1 MRATVTA
8 LNDLTPAEIGAWG
21 DLYARAAE
29 PNPYLAPHFVTA
41 AARGMDRSDVGVLVA
56 RSGRD
61 WVGCLP
67 VVRARTWRRVPL
79 PSLTTWLHG
88 YCLLG
93 TPLLDG
99 ADLTESA
106 SALVAGARRDRSAT
120 FVALEWLPADGAVG
134 EAFAEVFGGQ
144 RDERPYVSERF
155 ERATLHRR
163 PENDYLDLSAKKR
176 KDLRRQRR
184 ALERDLGGE
193 AVVRDR
199 AGEAAAVEA
208 FLKLE
213 ASGWKGREGT
223 AMGVIPGHD
232 RFFRDVC
239 ASFAVD
245 GRLELLSMEIEGR
258 ELAMQCNLLTDD
270 ALFCFKVAYDED
282 LSRHS
287 VGVQLELE
295 AVDAFHARKDVLWMD
310 SCAAPDNE
318 LINRLWPDRR
328 SLETV
333 VLPAGARLRRAARP
347 AVAAFDVARKLTRS
361 IRSAA

>member
-1 MRATVTA
+1 MRANVIPV
-8 LNDLTPAEIGAWG
+8 NDLGPADISAWA

-29 PNPYLAPHFVTA
+29 PNPYFAPHFVLA
-41 AARGMDRSDVGVLVA
+41 AARGLARSDVGLLVA
-56 RSGRD
+56 RDGHN
-61 WVGCLP
+61 WAGCLP

-99 ADLTESA
+99 GDLTA
-106 SALVAGARRDRSAT
+106 SAAALVNGARRDRNAT
-120 FVALEWLPADGAVG
+120 FVAFEWLGADGPVG
-134 EAFAEVFGGQ
+134 DAFAEVLTGR
-144 RDERPYVSERF
+144 RDERPHVSERF
-155 ERATLHRR
+155 ERATLRR
-163 PENDYLDLSAKKR
+163 RDENDYLEGRLSSKKR
-176 KDLRRQRR
+176 KELRRQRR
-184 ALERDLGGE
+184 ALERALEGE
-193 AVVRDR
+193 VVVRDR
-199 AGEAAAVEA
+199 AGEEAAVEA
-208 FLKLE
+208 FLRLE

-245 GRLELLSMEIEGR
+245 GHIELLSMEVGDR
-258 ELAMQCNLLTDD
+258 EVAMQCNLLTDD
-270 ALFCFKVAYDED
+270 ALFCFKVAYDEE
-282 LSRHS
+282 LSRYS

-295 AVDAFHARKDVLWMD
+295 AIDLFHERKDLMWMD

-318 LINRLWPDRR
+318 LINTMWADRR
-328 SLETV
+328 PLETI

-347 AVAAFDVARKLTRS
+347 AVVAFDAARKLTRS
-361 IRSAA
+361 LR